1 MSDLDDP
8 LFVQY
13 MQSDIIAM
21 AEESDALDAS
31 IVARTAFQH
40 EKNINAN
47 ETTANEETNKL
58 LVERFDTPHFNYIV
72 PEFSNTNVLTIKK
85 PNNEYIMGVRG
96 TRVSNISDLISDKQI
111 LFNEPKVNRVET
123 IEQLYKDFR
132 KQQPTAKL
140 TLTGQSLGGYVANQ
154 IGDKYADPYTP
165 IDKNL
170 YITTF
175 DLPLSPLSDSELV
188 PTLVGVTQKLFG
200 GLKQKLNKGA
210 TQYAKS
216 LVLPQVMPK
225 HKAYLTDTFDVIS
238 NLNKY
243 INFDDEVKIIPQQQ
257 PMSDYTGSHNPANY
271 EKYFRKQK
279 QKSQMKQQKLQPR
292 MIKVKKGNTTHYS
305 VPNEHIIK
313 RSAASDVYDNCI
325 DNPSLEKC
333 AKKINKAVGT
343 PPHGGFGSTF

>member
-1 MSDLDDP
+1 MSNLDDP
-8 LFVQY
+8 LFVEY

-21 AEESDALDAS
+21 AEERDALDAS
-31 IVARTAFQH
+31 IVARTAYQH

-72 PEFSNTNVLTIKK
+72 PEFSNANALTVKK

-96 TRVSNISDLISDKQI
+96 TRISNISDLISDKQI

-140 TLTGQSLGGYVANQ
+140 TLTGQSLGAYVANQ

-175 DLPLSPLSDSELV
+175 DLPLSPLAGTPLF
-188 PTLVGVTQKLFG
+188 PTLG
-200 GLKQKLNKGA
+200 GIDIELNKGKA
-210 TQYAKS
+210 QYAKS

-238 NLNKY
+238 SLNKY
-243 INFDDEVKIIPQQQ
+243 INYDDEVKIIPQQQ
-257 PMSDYTGSHNPANY
+257 PTSDFTGSHHPANY
-271 EKYFRKQK
+271 EKYFKKKK
-279 QKSQMKQQKLQPR
+279 QKSEMKQLTFQPHI
-292 MIKVKKGNTTHYS
+292 IKVEKGNTTHYS

-313 RSAASDVYDNCI
+313 RSSASDVYDNCI

-333 AKKINKAVGT
+333 AKKINKKL
-343 PPHGGFGSTF
+343 